1 MPGAIK
7 EIKDIENDYLV
18 TGDAAMTW
26 VASNQINS
34 IVNAAGREIKV
45 APVPRMEKDGAY
57 GMIRTVIPDALRIQN
72 FRTQTGSCKI
82 HQLLCKRHRS
92 K

>member
-1 MPGAIK
+1 MQTFLIWKEPDWLGMMASEPLADYFAMIQELTEAGAYPDAGAIK

-34 IVNAAGREIKV
+34 
-45 APVPRMEKDGAY
+45 
-57 GMIRTVIPDALRIQN
+57 L
-72 FRTQTGSCKI
+72 
-82 HQLLCKRHRS
+82 
-92 K
+92 